1 MKLLIIGR
9 TASGKDVLREA
20 LEHEGLSFAR
30 SYTDRPRREGEGD
43 THRFVSASE
52 MDRLMPDLV
61 LTTAV
66 GEYRYGIER
75 ADFDIADGLVVDP
88 GAIDEVAELASDDVI
103 VLAYMSPVDG
113 ARQRVAA
120 LARDGDESTLEARL
134 EAEDERFA
142 AFERRLDEKSV
153 PSATIRIVNDYEP
166 ATVEGAVQEVLANRR
181 MLRRLARVVGTL
193 RDHGVFV
200 SSPDGFHISV
210 VMRSGET
217 CDMSPET
224 VALSLLGDLE
234 GEGSQVLA
242 ELVLDYLKLDTPDM

>member
-43 THRFVSASE
+43 THHFVSASE
-52 MDRLMPDLV
+52 MDSLMPDLV

-66 GEYRYGIER
+66 GEYRYGVKR
-75 ADFDIADGLVVDP
+75 ADFDIEDGFVVDP
-88 GAIDEVAELASDDVI
+88 GAVDEVAELAPDDII

-113 ARQRVAA
+113 AGQRVAA
-120 LARDGDESTLEARL
+120 LTRDGDEAALKDRL

-142 AFERRLDEKSV
+142 AFERRLEEKSV
-153 PSATIRIVNDYEP
+153 PGATIRIVNDYEP
-166 ATVEGAVQEVLANRR
+166 ATIEGAVQEVLANRR
-181 MLRRLARVVGTL
+181 MLGRLARVVETL
-193 RDHGVFV
+193 RDSGVFV

-210 VMRSGET
+210 AMRSGET

-224 VALSLLGDLE
+224 LALSLLGDLE